1 MANASRSRMGSEGNE
16 FEERVVQINRVSKVV
31 KGGRRFNL
39 STLVVVG
46 DGKGRV
52 GVGMGKAA
60 EVPEAIRKGVEAAK
74 KNMISVTLYEQTIP
88 HEVRH
93 SFKTATVLLLPAA
106 PGTGVIAGGG
116 VRAVLEAVGVKDVL
130 TKAIGSNNKV
140 NVVKATF
147 EALQQLRSVEQ
158 EARRR
163 DMTPEELRRRM
174 GRRRLASPKVGEMS
188 AQVAPAPAVDAEGGT
203 NGSA

>member
-174 GRRRLASPKVGEMS
+174 GRRRLASPKTGEMS
-188 AQVAPAPAVDAEGGT
+188 AQVAPAPAADAEGGT
-203 NGSA
+203 DGSA

>member
-1 MANASRSRMGSEGNE
+1 MGSEGNE

-74 KNMISVTLYEQTIP
+74 KNMISVTLYEHTIP
-88 HEVRH
+88 HEIRH
-93 SFKTATVLLLPAA
+93 SFKTATVMLLPAA

-116 VRAVLEAVGVKDVL
+116 VRAVLEAAGVKDVL

-147 EALQQLRSVEQ
+147 EALQLLRSVEQ

-163 DMTPEELRRRM
+163 DMTPQELRRRIS
-174 GRRRLASPKVGEMS
+174 RRKTVSQPTTTQPVETTS
-188 AQVAPAPAVDAEGGT
+188 ADAEGGD
-203 NGSA
+203 NGTA

>member
-1 MANASRSRMGSEGNE
+1 VANAILKSRLNPDDFEL
-16 FEERVVQINRVSKVV
+16 EERVVQINRVSKVV

-46 DGKGRV
+46 DGKGHV
-52 GVGMGKAA
+52 GIGMGKAS

-74 KNMISVTLYEQTIP
+74 KNMITVSLNEHTIP
-88 HEVRH
+88 HEIRH
-93 SFKTATVLLLPAA
+93 SFKTATVMLLPASE
-106 PGTGVIAGGG
+106 GTGVIAGGG
-116 VRAVLEAVGVKDVL
+116 VRAVLEAAGVRDVL

-147 EALQQLRSVEQ
+147 EALGLLRSVEQ

-163 DMTPEELRRRM
+163 DLTPVELRRRM
-174 GRRRLASPKVGEMS
+174 TRRKPLAKTEG
-188 AQVAPAPAVDAEGGT
+188 AAPAPETEGATDG
-203 NGSA
+203 AA

>member
-1 MANASRSRMGSEGNE
+1 VTNAIRPRINPDELE
-16 FEERVVQINRVSKVV
+16 LEERVVQINRVSKVV
-31 KGGRRFNL
+31 KGGRNFNL

-46 DGKGRV
+46 DGKGHV
-52 GVGMGKAA
+52 GVGMGKAK

-74 KNMISVTLYEQTIP
+74 KNLMTVTLHEHTIP
-88 HEVRH
+88 HEIRH
-93 SFKTATVLLLPAA
+93 TFKTATVVLIPAA

-116 VRAVLEAVGVKDVL
+116 VRAVLEAAGVKDVL

-147 EALQQLRSVEQ
+147 QALSQLRSVEQ

-163 DMTPEELRRRM
+163 DLTPEELRRRM
-174 GRRRLASPKVGEMS
+174 SRRR
-188 AQVAPAPAVDAEGGT
+188 PAAATVQPQAEGGSS
-203 NGSA
+203 GAA

>member
-1 MANASRSRMGSEGNE
+1 
-16 FEERVVQINRVSKVV
+16 VSKVV

-52 GVGMGKAA
+52 GVGMGKAS

-74 KNMISVTLYEQTIP
+74 KNMVSVTLHEHTIP
-88 HEVRH
+88 HEIKH
-93 SFKTATVLLLPAA
+93 SFKTATVMLLPAA

-116 VRAVLEAVGVKDVL
+116 VRAVLEAAGVKDVL
-130 TKAIGSNNKV
+130 TKSIGSNNKV

-147 EALQQLRSVEQ
+147 EALQQLRSVQQ

-163 DMTPEELRRRM
+163 DMTPVELLRRM
-174 GRRRLASPKVGEMS
+174 TRRRKPVPAAVSGEG
-188 AQVAPAPAVDAEGGT
+188 DNGGT
-203 NGSA
+203 A

>member
-1 MANASRSRMGSEGNE
+1 MGSEGNE

-74 KNMISVTLYEQTIP
+74 KNMINVTLYEQTIP

-93 SFKTATVLLLPAA
+93 SFKTATVMLLPAA

-174 GRRRLASPKVGEMS
+174 GRRRLASPKTGEMS
-188 AQVAPAPAVDAEGGT
+188 AQVALAPAADAEGGT
-203 NGSA
+203 DGSA

>member
-1 MANASRSRMGSEGNE
+1 MTNAMRSRGSGDELE
-16 FEERVVQINRVSKVV
+16 IEERVVQINRVSKVV

-74 KNMISVTLYEQTIP
+74 KNMTAVTLHEHTIP
-88 HEVRH
+88 HEIRH
-93 SFKTATVLLLPAA
+93 SYKTATVVLFPAA

-116 VRAVLEAVGVKDVL
+116 VRAVLEMAGVRDVL
-130 TKAIGSNNKV
+130 TKTIGSNNKV

-147 EALQQLRSVEQ
+147 EALTQLRSIEQ

-163 DMTPEELRRRM
+163 DLTPEELRRRIS
-174 GRRRLASPKVGEMS
+174 RRRRPTPNTEEGAN
-188 AQVAPAPAVDAEGGT
+188 GGT
-203 NGSA
+203 A

>member
-1 MANASRSRMGSEGNE
+1 MANAILKSRLNPDDFEL
-16 FEERVVQINRVSKVV
+16 EERVVQINRVSKVV

-46 DGKGRV
+46 DGKGHV
-52 GVGMGKAA
+52 GIGMGKAS

-74 KNMISVTLYEQTIP
+74 KNMITVSLNEHTIP
-88 HEVRH
+88 HEIRH
-93 SFKTATVLLLPAA
+93 SFKTATVMLLPASQ
-106 PGTGVIAGGG
+106 GTGVIAGGG
-116 VRAVLEAVGVKDVL
+116 VRAVLEAAGVKDVL

-147 EALQQLRSVEQ
+147 EALGLLRSVEQ

-163 DMTPEELRRRM
+163 DLTPIELRRRM
-174 GRRRLASPKVGEMS
+174 TRRKTVATTD
-188 AQVAPAPAVDAEGGT
+188 AAPAGTTTEAEGASDG
-203 NGSA
+203 AA

>member
-1 MANASRSRMGSEGNE
+1 MSNANRSRGNAEDSE
-16 FEERVVQINRVSKVV
+16 FEERVVQINRVSKVG
-31 KGGRRFNL
+31 KGGRSFSL

-74 KNMISVTLYEQTIP
+74 KNMVRVTLYEHTIP
-88 HEVRH
+88 HEIRH
-93 SFKTATVLLLPAA
+93 SFKTATVVLIPAA

-116 VRAVLEAVGVKDVL
+116 VRAVLEAAGVKDVL

-147 EALQQLRSVEQ
+147 EALGQLRSLEQ

-163 DMTPEELRRRM
+163 DLTPLELRRRIS
-174 GRRRLASPKVGEMS
+174 RRRPTAAEASP
-188 AQVAPAPAVDAEGGT
+188 AQAEGGT
-203 NGSA
+203 VGAA

>member
-1 MANASRSRMGSEGNE
+1 MANANRSRMGSEGNE

-93 SFKTATVLLLPAA
+93 SFKTATVMLLPAA

-174 GRRRLASPKVGEMS
+174 GRRRLASPKAGEMS
-188 AQVAPAPAVDAEGGT
+188 AQVAPAPAADAEGGT

>member
-1 MANASRSRMGSEGNE
+1 MSNRERDRGEDSE
-16 FEERVVQINRVSKVV
+16 FIERVVQINRVSKVV

-46 DGKGRV
+46 DGRGRV

-60 EVPEAIRKGVEAAK
+60 EVPEAIRKGTEAAK
-74 KNMISVTLYEQTIP
+74 RNMVGVSLHEHTIP
-88 HEVRH
+88 HEIRH
-93 SFKTATVLLLPAA
+93 RFKTTTVVLLPAA

-116 VRAVLEAVGVKDVL
+116 VRAVLEAAGVKDVL

-147 EALQQLRSVEQ
+147 EALQQLRTVEQ

-163 DMTPEELRRRM
+163 DLTVNEM
-174 GRRRLASPKVGEMS
+174 RRRLSRRRSATDKGASSVVTTALTTDVTPTATDQDNVT
-188 AQVAPAPAVDAEGGT
+188 A
-203 NGSA
+203 

>member
-1 MANASRSRMGSEGNE
+1 MANATRPRVSSDE
-16 FEERVVQINRVSKVV
+16 FEVEERVVQINRVSKVV

-46 DGKGRV
+46 DGKGHV

-74 KNMISVTLYEQTIP
+74 KNMIRITLHEHTIP
-88 HEVRH
+88 HEIRH
-93 SFKTATVLLLPAA
+93 SFKTATVVLIPAA

-116 VRAVLEAVGVKDVL
+116 VRAVLEAAGVKDVL
-130 TKAIGSNNKV
+130 TKSIGSNNKV

-147 EALQQLRSVEQ
+147 EALSQLRSVEE

-163 DMTPEELRRRM
+163 DLTPLELRRRIS
-174 GRRRLASPKVGEMS
+174 RRIARPSQTTTGE
-188 AQVAPAPAVDAEGGT
+188 APVVPPAEGGSD
-203 NGSA
+203 GAA

>member
-1 MANASRSRMGSEGNE
+1 VANAILKSRLNPDDFEL
-16 FEERVVQINRVSKVV
+16 EERVVQINRVSKVV

-46 DGKGRV
+46 DGKGHV
-52 GVGMGKAA
+52 GIGMGKAS

-74 KNMISVTLYEQTIP
+74 KKMITVSLNEHTIP
-88 HEVRH
+88 QEIRH
-93 SFKTATVLLLPAA
+93 SFKTATVMLLPASQ
-106 PGTGVIAGGG
+106 GTGVIAGGG
-116 VRAVLEAVGVKDVL
+116 VRAVLEAAGVKDVL

-147 EALQQLRSVEQ
+147 EALGLLRSVEQ

-163 DMTPEELRRRM
+163 DLTPIQLRRRM
-174 GRRRLASPKVGEMS
+174 TRRKTPLTTEA
-188 AQVAPAPAVDAEGGT
+188 APAASTTSVEGATDG
-203 NGSA
+203 AA